1 MELSGDRGCQCK
13 QAAHGKASESAT
25 LVKLAEDRHHTLDV
39 SEAVEGNGGVP
50 FYRALLELLAALK
63 CAVCEISITMVMVGR
78 TGDDLRVVELET
90 CDVLAAP
97 KTKPQGR
104 WKLQIRSWRWRQSS
118 REEDSGAEA
127 KKGGDVRPTFSRPPS
142 LSSSSWVMSETC
154 GD

>member
-1 MELSGDRGCQCK
+1 VETEVANASK
-13 QAAHGKASESAT
+13 QHMGRQARAPPP
-25 LVKLAEDRHHTLDV
+25 VKLAEDRHHTLDV

-50 FYRALLELLAALK
+50 SYRALLELLAALK
-63 CAVCEISITMVMVGR
+63 CAVCEISITMVVMVGR

-127 KKGGDVRPTFSRPPS
+127 KKRKRCPSHVQPPPFT
-142 LSSSSWVMSETC
+142 LIFILGHV
-154 GD
+154 